1 MAAIAHKDCAARAFP
16 ESERGVT
23 LVELL
28 VVLII
33 IGLLAAIVI
42 AAFTNQQDKAHDADA
57 KTHARSAQ
65 TAMESFYVDMKS
77 YAGVTRADLEEQ
89 QTSLKDASNLAI
101 VTATIERVRDRGL
114 LGLDQP
120 GHVQG
125 ASAADRHDRAYLL
138 ARQHRRVPAGRDLVG
153 AVEVTAPE
161 LVLLGLCG
169 AAFGSFVNVLAYRLP
184 RRESIVKPRSR
195 CPGCGT
201 TIRSY
206 DNVPIVSWLLLRGRC
221 RDCGMRISVRYPLVE
236 AVTAALFVVLGLKF
250 GREAALWPALALAVT
265 LVAAAA
271 TDLEERII
279 PNRLMAA
286 GAVLALV
293 LWTVADPSR
302 LPENLIAGAAAG
314 GFLLIAALAY
324 PAGMGMGDV
333 KLAAVMGLFLGR
345 SVGPALFVGFAA
357 GALAGM
363 AIMAARGAAARK
375 QGVPF
380 APFLALGGI
389 VGLLFGSGLIDWY
402 VDVAGLSS

>member
-1 MAAIAHKDCAARAFP
+1 
-16 ESERGVT
+16 
-23 LVELL
+23 
-28 VVLII
+28 
-33 IGLLAAIVI
+33 
-42 AAFTNQQDKAHDADA
+42 
-57 KTHARSAQ
+57 
-65 TAMESFYVDMKS
+65 MEMTV
-77 YAGVTRADLEEQ
+77 
-89 QTSLKDASNLAI
+89 
-101 VTATIERVRDRGL
+101 
-114 LGLDQP
+114 
-120 GHVQG
+120 
-125 ASAADRHDRAYLL
+125 
-138 ARQHRRVPAGRDLVG
+138 
-153 AVEVTAPE
+153 PE
-161 LVLLGLCG
+161 LVLLGVCG

-206 DNVPIVSWLLLRGRC
+206 DNVPIVSWLVLRGRC
-221 RDCGMRISVRYPLVE
+221 RNCGMRISVRYPLVE

-293 LWTVADPSR
+293 LWTLADPSR

-314 GFLLIAALAY
+314 GFLLVAALAY

-345 SVGPALFVGFAA
+345 AVGPALFIGFAA
-357 GALAGM
+357 GALVGM
-363 AIMAARGAAARK
+363 AMVAVRGPAARK

-389 VGLLFGSGLIDWY
+389 LGLLFGGGLIDWY
-402 VDVAGLSS
+402 VDVSGLSS

>member
-1 MAAIAHKDCAARAFP
+1 M
-16 ESERGVT
+16 
-23 LVELL
+23 
-28 VVLII
+28 
-33 IGLLAAIVI
+33 
-42 AAFTNQQDKAHDADA
+42 
-57 KTHARSAQ
+57 
-65 TAMESFYVDMKS
+65 
-77 YAGVTRADLEEQ
+77 
-89 QTSLKDASNLAI
+89 
-101 VTATIERVRDRGL
+101 
-114 LGLDQP
+114 
-120 GHVQG
+120 
-125 ASAADRHDRAYLL
+125 
-138 ARQHRRVPAGRDLVG
+138 
-153 AVEVTAPE
+153 EVTAAE

-169 AAFGSFVNVLAYRLP
+169 AAFGSFVNVLAHRLP

-195 CPGCGT
+195 CPACGG
-201 TIRSY
+201 TIRAY
-206 DNVPIVSWLLLRGRC
+206 DNIPIVSWLVLRGRC
-221 RDCGMRISVRYPLVE
+221 RDCGVRIPLRYLLVE
-236 AVTAALFVVLGLKF
+236 AVTAVLFVLLGLKF

-271 TDLEERII
+271 TDLEERVI

-286 GAVLALV
+286 GALLALA
-293 LWTVADPSR
+293 LWTLADPGR
-302 LPENLIAGAAAG
+302 LPENLIAGTAAG
-314 GFLLIAALAY
+314 GFLLVAALAY

-402 VDVAGLSS
+402 AEVSGLSS